1 MYIERTQLRVVATGS
16 CQALSDSLSSKGVL
30 TLVALVTLRVF
41 ASCVLYTLPVSVKA
55 LSSARYLLG
64 RLCVVYRVPA
74 VAGMD
79 PPFVAVA
86 AARISG
92 DANHP
97 LTEGTAACPIICK
110 ELC

>member
-30 TLVALVTLRVF
+30 TLVALVTLF
-41 ASCVLYTLPVSVKA
+41 ASYVLYTLPVSVKA
-55 LSSARYLLG
+55 LSSARYLPG
-64 RLCVVYRVPA
+64 RPCVVYRVPA
-74 VAGMD
+74 VVGMD